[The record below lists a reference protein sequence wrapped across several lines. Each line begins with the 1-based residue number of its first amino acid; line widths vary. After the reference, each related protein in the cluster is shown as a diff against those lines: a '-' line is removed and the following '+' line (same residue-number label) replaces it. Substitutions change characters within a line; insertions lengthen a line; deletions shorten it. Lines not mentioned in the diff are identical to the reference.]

1 MNVDPRMSVGG
12 QVNTMLDKLGL
23 PDHIGDKL
31 GAMIDLQRGDMT
43 GALRNLVDLQ
53 SGVPSSQLSG
63 MLNGAGALGEAFGA
77 GAIAKGVI
85 GDSHFSRCG
94 DTYLRQDQVG
104 KQAKIGQKY
113 GVNWGPFKM
122 QGRIS
127 GREYAG
133 SFAKPIQL
141 KNDKMLYQGR
151 VYDNLTEVWKDA
163 KDGKVDGMATSRQRI
178 PGASHFP
185 LISPAFAGAGA
196 ASQVMAGLANQ
207 TNGIFD
213 GIGKDMLDMINKL
226 FEGPQGAQGS
236 QGTGGTGGAS
246 GTGGL
251 DDTSSLLSSNMSLED
266 KLLILMAKLADHM
279 DKQIEDQMKKIE
291 AEMAKQN
298 KGAEGD
304 KKASGGGG
312 GLFGKLLG
320 GAGAVFGGPIGG
332 MAGSALG
339 GMLGGS
345 GASGGS
351 GGASG
356 SGGSDS
362 SKSNLQL
369 MQTQLQ
375 QMMERRSQMFSLFT
389 SIFKSLH
396 DASMGIV
403 RNTKA

>member
-12 QVNTMLDKLGL
+12 QVNTMLDKLGM

-31 GAMIDLQRGDMT
+31 GAMIDLQRGDLT

-53 SGVPSSQLSG
+53 SGVPTNQLSG
-63 MLNGAGALGEAFGA
+63 MLNGAGALGHAFGA
-77 GAIAKGVI
+77 GAITKGVI
-85 GDSHFSRCG
+85 GDSHFSRCS

-104 KQAKIGQKY
+104 KQAKIGEKY
-113 GVNWGPFKM
+113 GVNWGPFTMK
-122 QGRIS
+122 GRIS
-127 GREYAG
+127 SREYAG

-163 KDGKVDGMATSRQRI
+163 RDGKVDGMATSRQRI

-185 LISPAFAGAGA
+185 LISPAFAGLGSSSPIMA
-196 ASQVMAGLANQ
+196 ALSNQ
-207 TNGIFD
+207 PNGIFD
-213 GIGKDMLDMINKL
+213 GVGKDMLDLINKL
-226 FEGPQGAQGS
+226 FEGPQGAQGA

-251 DDTSSLLSSNMSLED
+251 DDTAALLSSSASLED

-304 KKASGGGG
+304 KKAGGGGVG
-312 GLFGKLLG
+312 GLFGKILG
-320 GAGAVFGGPIGG
+320 GAGAAFGGPLGG

-339 GMLGGS
+339 GMIGG
-345 GASGGS
+345 